1 MKTIYDYFTD
11 VYATELD
18 NYPYLS
24 TKDSLIRELKYH
36 YYVSDLTLSSITTIT
51 SVLGKTLQDT
61 INTLYNLKND

>member
-1 MKTIYDYFTD
+1 MKTLYDYFID

-36 YYVSDLTLSSITTIT
+36 YYVSDLTLNSITII
-51 SVLGKTLQDT
+51 SFVLGKTLQET
-61 INTLYNLKND
+61 ITILYNIKH

>member
-36 YYVSDLTLSSITTIT
+36 YYIQDLTLNSITTI
-51 SVLGKTLQDT
+51 SFVLGKTLQESLN
-61 INTLYNLKND
+61 ILYDLKND